1 MYTLYGRYGW
11 GSALTELQ
19 LGWYGL
25 PYRFEEVD
33 DLFASEDARRE
44 LAKVNPVAQL
54 PTLVLP
60 DGTVMTE
67 SAAITLYLAEAA
79 GSTELVPPVGDPA
92 RPQFLRWL
100 IFMVANIYPTF
111 TYADDPAR
119 FVTGEA
125 AQKAFRDSVD
135 AYAIRL
141 WRMMADA
148 AVGPWFLGERFS
160 AIDIY
165 IAVMTRWRPR
175 RPWFAE
181 HLPGLSAIA
190 LAAEAQP
197 RVTPVWARNFPEGWT
212 GEPAL
217 D

>member
-1 MYTLYGRYGW
+1 MYQLFGRKGW

-25 PYRFEEVD
+25 PYRFEEVG
-33 DLFASEDARRE
+33 DLFTSEEARQA
-44 LAKVNPVAQL
+44 LAKINPVAQL

-67 SAAITLYLAEAA
+67 SAAITLHLADVT
-79 GSTELVPPVGDPA
+79 GSTELVPPAGDPA
-92 RPQFLRWL
+92 RPHFLRWL
-100 IFMVANIYPTF
+100 VFTVANIYPTF

-135 AYAIRL
+135 AHAIRL
-141 WRMMADA
+141 WRMMEDA

-160 AIDIY
+160 ALDIY

-175 RPWFAE
+175 RAWFAE
-181 HLPGLSAIA
+181 NAPRLSAIA
-190 LAAEAQP
+190 LAGEAQP
-197 RVTPVWARNFPEGWT
+197 RLTEAWAKNFAEDVIASP
-212 GEPAL
+212 
-217 D
+217 

>member
-1 MYTLYGRYGW
+1 MYQLFGRKGW

-25 PYRFEEVD
+25 PYRFEEVG
-33 DLFASEDARRE
+33 DLFTSEEARQA
-44 LAKVNPVAQL
+44 LAKINPVAQL

-67 SAAITLYLAEAA
+67 SAAITLHLADVT
-79 GSTELVPPVGDPA
+79 GSAELVPPAGDPA
-92 RPQFLRWL
+92 RPHFLRWL
-100 IFMVANIYPTF
+100 VFTVANIYPTF

-141 WRMMADA
+141 WRMMEDA

-160 AIDIY
+160 ALDIY

-175 RPWFAE
+175 RAWFAE
-181 HLPGLSAIA
+181 NAPRLSAIA
-190 LAAEAQP
+190 LAGEAQP
-197 RVTPVWARNFPEGWT
+197 RLTEAWAKNFAEDVIAGS
-212 GEPAL
+212 
-217 D
+217 

>member
-1 MYTLYGRYGW
+1 MYQLFGRKGW

-25 PYRFEEVD
+25 PYRFEEVG
-33 DLFASEDARRE
+33 DLFTSEEARRE

-67 SAAITLYLAEAA
+67 SAAITLHLADVT
-79 GSTELVPPVGDPA
+79 GSTELVPPAGDPA
-92 RPQFLRWL
+92 RPHFLRWL
-100 IFMVANIYPTF
+100 VFTVANIYPTF

-125 AQKAFRDSVD
+125 AQKTFRDSVD

-141 WRMMADA
+141 WRMMEDA

-160 AIDIY
+160 ALDIY

-175 RPWFAE
+175 RAWFAE
-181 HLPGLSAIA
+181 NAPRLSAIA

-197 RVTPVWARNFPEGWT
+197 RLMEAWAKNFAEDVIASP
-212 GEPAL
+212 
-217 D
+217 

>member
-1 MYTLYGRYGW
+1 LYQLFGRKGW

-25 PYRFEEVD
+25 PYRLEEVD
-33 DLFASEDARRE
+33 DLFESEGARQR
-44 LAKVNPVAQL
+44 LARVNPIAQL

-67 SAAITLYLAEAA
+67 SAALTLHLADVT
-79 GSTELVPPVGDPA
+79 GSHELVPPAGDPA
-92 RPQFLRWL
+92 RPRFLRWL
-100 IFMVANIYPTF
+100 VFLVANIYPTF

-125 AQKAFRDSVD
+125 ARAAFRDSVD
-135 AYAIRL
+135 AYVQRL
-141 WRMMADA
+141 WGMMEDEA
-148 AVGPWFLGERFS
+148 AEPWFLGERFS
-160 AIDIY
+160 ALDIY

-181 HLPGLSAIA
+181 HRPRLSAIA

-197 RVTPVWARNFPEGWT
+197 KLAEVWARNF
-212 GEPAL
+212 A
-217 D
+217 

>member
-1 MYTLYGRYGW
+1 MYQLFGRKGW

-19 LGWYGL
+19 LAWYGL
-25 PYRFEEVD
+25 PYRLEEVG
-33 DLFASEDARRE
+33 DLFTSEAARQE

-60 DGTVMTE
+60 YGTVMTE
-67 SAAITLYLAEAA
+67 SAAITLHLAEAA
-79 GSTELVPPVGDPA
+79 GSAELVPPPGDPT

-100 IFMVANIYPTF
+100 VFIVANIYPTF
-111 TYADDPAR
+111 TYADDPSR

-141 WRMMADA
+141 WRMMEDA

-165 IAVMTRWRPR
+165 LAVMTRWRPR

-181 HLPGLSAIA
+181 HAPRLSASA

-197 RVTPVWARNFPEGWT
+197 KLAEVLARNFAEG
-212 GEPAL
+212 
-217 D
+217 